1 MESQASKSRVSELL
15 EKFTRNEFGGN
26 FKNGG
31 GGGHHKETPP
41 NNNMRE
47 AVNGKFSNYTK
58 NLNQNANN
66 YANGGVGGQVANG
79 GGGPAAKLGN
89 GGSSVGDI
97 LATLNNLNGSASN
110 NNHIK
115 AQNSYDRYPKRGG
128 GLQVFPMNGLNEQMN
143 NSTNRNSSF
152 AENQRLKA
160 HADRLR
166 EQEVSRSEQDRLEE
180 ILQMCAEYERQ
191 NSSSSNMTASPIVQ
205 NRIKTNGSLPRD
217 KKSPFGSEMN
227 SPMYN
232 DCKNGQV
239 FFPSDSTP
247 AVVENK
253 MPKMGQ
259 STGYENV
266 ALVASMRRAEISSR
280 YENVS
285 DIVGDTHEYPLT
297 PKKYVPQSPRT
308 KIRTNC
314 QASPKPAQKS
324 VEQERKTEY
333 DLLMKSFEDRQAVE
347 QQEQQK
353 YSEAERRILTNLRLN
368 GSSSSS
374 SNGNGVAGEKA
385 DGKSL
390 TALKKSRNEVLR
402 RVRELKTQIADLQ
415 RQEDEVLREVSI
427 TLQRFIICR
436 QYFTATYFLLSLSI
450 YNMDIILN
458 HVKVSMWTAADVY
471 RAH

>member
-1 MESQASKSRVSELL
+1 MHSLLLIEYLTLHSQTNVHPSCSLLSDDENRNILNNKFVESQQSKSRVSELL

-31 GGGHHKETPP
+31 GGHKETPP
-41 NNNMRE
+41 NSNMRE
-47 AVNGKFSNYTK
+47 SVNGKFSTYTK

-66 YANGGVGGQVANG
+66 YANGGGQVANG
-79 GGGPAAKLGN
+79 NGGGPAAKLGN

-97 LATLNNLNGSASN
+97 LATLNNLNGGATN
-110 NNHIK
+110 NNQIK

-143 NSTNRNSSF
+143 NSTNRNSSS
-152 AENQRLKA
+152 AENQRQKA

-239 FFPSDSTP
+239 FFPSDNPS
-247 AVVENK
+247 VVVVAEK

-314 QASPKPAQKS
+314 QASPKPAPKS
-324 VEQERKTEY
+324 VEQERKNEY

-347 QQEQQK
+347 EEQQK

-368 GSSSSS
+368 GSSSSN
-374 SNGNGVAGEKA
+374 NGAASGAEKA

-415 RQEDEVLREVSI
+415 RQEDEVLREVS
-427 TLQRFIICR
+427 T
-436 QYFTATYFLLSLSI
+436 
-450 YNMDIILN
+450 
-458 HVKVSMWTAADVY
+458 K
-471 RAH
+471 